1 MLWQKYYCSFTFVL
15 LNSQSAQSHLLC
27 ENTLCC
33 SQIQTWCDAEEQSWQ
48 KDKDNTEKTLLKIEQ
63 RLKDIQTILIQ
74 AKVTNPEDIH
84 SNILR
89 HSLKYSLQTTKSRW
103 MVQNM
108 NVIRLKLCVM
118 DLCGLLSSNES
129 KSNKN
134 TRLFLMMKMVQECA
148 VLNK

>member
-1 MLWQKYYCSFTFVL
+1 
-15 LNSQSAQSHLLC
+15 
-27 ENTLCC
+27 
-33 SQIQTWCDAEEQSWQ
+33 
-48 KDKDNTEKTLLKIEQ
+48 
-63 RLKDIQTILIQ
+63 
-74 AKVTNPEDIH
+74 
-84 SNILR
+84 
-89 HSLKYSLQTTKSRW
+89 
-103 MVQNM
+103 M